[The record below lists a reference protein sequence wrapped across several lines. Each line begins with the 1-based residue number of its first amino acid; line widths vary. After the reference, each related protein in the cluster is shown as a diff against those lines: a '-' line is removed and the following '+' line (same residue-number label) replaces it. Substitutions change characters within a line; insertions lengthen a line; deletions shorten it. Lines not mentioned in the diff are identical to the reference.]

1 MKLQR
6 AEKRKGTETEPSTS
20 KITRRSSGGASKVDF
35 TKCFFCNDDSVDVH
49 GVTMFKLN
57 TRVKECA
64 LQLQDTILLAKLSA
78 GDMISQDAVYHK
90 NCLVA
95 LCNRAK
101 RSLHENTQENAERQY
116 QGITLR
122 ELVLYIEEIRAESTT
137 SIPVFKLTELAK
149 LYSDQLEEL
158 GAKSTGPIH
167 TTQLKDHILA
177 NIPDMQAHKHS
188 RDVLLAFNE
197 DIGTVLNNAYGCDF
211 DDEGTI
217 LSQAARIVRRSMSE
231 TKYSF
236 DGTFGKD
243 CQSQSVPGLLLSLV
257 KMILSGSS
265 IKKDSDH
272 INEAQAAL
280 TIAQLLQY
288 NSLFRRSS
296 SVLKSSSTYHSTD
309 REPPLMAYEGLL
321 LHAKTRKCGL
331 IDKLYDLGM
340 SVSYDRVLAIST
352 AMGNT
357 VSARF
362 EEEYVVCPPRLR
374 FSLFTT
380 SAVDNIDHNPDSTMA
395 KGSLHGTGISLFQH
409 PSKIVQGEDRSVSII
424 DDSVST
430 KKLTPL
436 PDSYANVPPLVL
448 LKKDPVI
455 PAVNGPCTSNGEYIP
470 IALEEENR

>member
-1 MKLQR
+1 M
-6 AEKRKGTETEPSTS
+6 GS
-20 KITRRSSGGASKVDF
+20 
-35 TKCFFCNDDSVDVH
+35 
-49 GVTMFKLN
+49 
-57 TRVKECA
+57 
-64 LQLQDTILLAKLSA
+64 
-78 GDMISQDAVYHK
+78 
-90 NCLVA
+90 
-95 LCNRAK
+95 
-101 RSLHENTQENAERQY
+101 
-116 QGITLR
+116 
-122 ELVLYIEEIRAESTT
+122 
-137 SIPVFKLTELAK
+137 
-149 LYSDQLEEL
+149 
-158 GAKSTGPIH
+158 IH
-167 TTQLKDHILA
+167 TTRLKDRILA
-177 NIPDMQAHKHS
+177 NIPDIQAHKHG

-197 DIGTVLNNAYGCDF
+197 DIGTVLNNAYGRDF
-211 DDEGTI
+211 DDEGMI

-236 DGTFGKD
+236 NGTFGKD

-272 INEAQAAL
+272 INNTQAAL
-280 TIAQLLQY
+280 TVAQLLQY
-288 NSLFRRSS
+288 NSSFCSSS

-309 REPPLMAYEGLL
+309 HEPPLMAYVGLL
-321 LHAKTRKCGL
+321 LHAKTRKRGL
-331 IDKLYDLGM
+331 IEKLYDLGM

-362 EEEYVVCPPRLR
+362 EEEHVVCPPKLR
-374 FSLFTT
+374 FLLFTT
-380 SAVDNIDHNPDSTMA
+380 SAVDNIDHNPSSTIA

-409 PSKIVQGEDRSVSII
+409 SSEIIQGEDCSVSII
-424 DDSVST
+424 DDSVSI

-455 PAVNGPCTSNGEYIP
+455 PAVNGLCTSNSEYIP

>member
-1 MKLQR
+1 
-6 AEKRKGTETEPSTS
+6 
-20 KITRRSSGGASKVDF
+20 
-35 TKCFFCNDDSVDVH
+35 
-49 GVTMFKLN
+49 MFKLN
-57 TRVKECA
+57 TRLKECA
-64 LQLQDTILLAKLSA
+64 LQLQDTILLVKLSA

-95 LCNRAK
+95 LYNREK
-101 RSLHENTQENAERQY
+101 RSHPGNTQENAERQY
-116 QGITLR
+116 QGIALG
-122 ELVLYIEEIRAESTT
+122 ELVSYIDEIRAESTT
-137 SIPVFKLTELAK
+137 SIPVFKLTEFAK

-158 GAKSTGPIH
+158 GAKITGPIH
-167 TTQLKDHILA
+167 TTRLKDRILA
-177 NIPDMQAHKHS
+177 NIPDMQVHKHG

-197 DIGTVLNNAYGCDF
+197 DIGTVLNNAYGRDF
-211 DDEGTI
+211 DDEGMI

-236 DGTFGKD
+236 NGTFGKD

-288 NSLFRRSS
+288 NSSFRHSS
-296 SVLKSSSTYHSTD
+296 SVLKSSTTCHSTD
-309 REPPLMAYEGLL
+309 LEPPLMAYVGLL

-340 SVSYDRVLAIST
+340 SVAYDRVLAIST

-362 EEEYVVCPPRLR
+362 EEEHVVCQPKLC
-374 FSLFTT
+374 FSLLTT
-380 SAVDNIDHNPDSTMA
+380 SAVDNVDYNPSSTMA

-409 PSKIVQGEDRSVSII
+409 PSEIVQGEDRSVSII

-448 LKKDPVI
+448 SKKDPVI
-455 PAVNGPCTSNGEYIP
+455 PAVNGLCTSNGEYIP